1 MRRVFGWFWQIWQHC
16 ASLQFIVQAHN
27 KLKYSRK
34 ATLETGLEKIW
45 VLRISSKI
53 PYFQSS
59 NKNYFGSRKKN
70 WVAISDLQSIWIFM
84 HVIFRNLTN
93 KVQRYFLFF
102 NIIIHDNF
110 FINLQRNCSPFHFLS
125 WLIVIVNY
133 LISNFVSHGLSRI

>member
-45 VLRISSKI
+45 VLRISQKFLICNRIIKI
-53 PYFQSS
+53 IS
-59 NKNYFGSRKKN
+59 GHVKKD
-70 WVAISDLQSIWIFM
+70 WVAISDLQSIRIFM